1 MMPYIKRKLEDQIE
15 QSLSNHRA
23 LFILGARQVGKT
35 TLLKRLIEQVGEERA
50 VYFDLENSDHLHGL
64 NGSIE
69 DVVSYINSYLPQW
82 KQRVYIFIDEIQ
94 YIRDFSSNI
103 KYLVDHFS
111 EKYKLI
117 MTGSSSLL
125 IKKSFSESLVGR
137 KDVLELYPLSFAEYC
152 LFKGEKRI
160 SEQLNNEP
168 QNSSDAL
175 KVHQPKLNRMLKE
188 YMLYGGYPQ
197 VVLSESREEK
207 ITLLRDIVNSYILKD
222 VKYLFKIEKIDQFN
236 HLIRYLAINIGKE
249 LSIKSIAGEIGLYWD
264 TVQKHILAL
273 QESYIISLITPY
285 HKNLTTELRQMPK
298 VYFVDAGVRNTIINN
313 FNDLDLR
320 TDRGE
325 QFENYVYNQLFL
337 KKSLLTEI
345 KYWKTRSGME
355 IDFVTIN
362 ENLITA
368 YEVKFGSDTK
378 NNFAAFSNAYPDAQC
393 CIVRFAYKKKE
404 NELPGWGM

>member
-1 MMPYIKRKLEDQIE
+1 MPYIKRKLEDRIE
-15 QSLSNHRA
+15 KSLSNQRA

-35 TLLKRLIEQVGEERA
+35 TLLKRLIEHVGHDNA
-50 VYFDLENSDHLHGL
+50 VYFDLENSEHLQGL
-64 NGSIE
+64 TGSIE
-69 DVVSYINSYLPQW
+69 DVVSYINSYLPKQ
-82 KQRVYIFIDEIQ
+82 KQRVYVFIDEIQ

-103 KYLVDHFS
+103 KYLVDHYSAQF
-111 EKYKLI
+111 KLI

-152 LFKGEKRI
+152 LFKGEVRI
-160 SEQLNNEP
+160 AEQLDNEP
-168 QNSSDAL
+168 QDSIDGL
-175 KVHQPKLNRMLKE
+175 KVHQLKLNRMLKE

-313 FNDLDLR
+313 FNDIDLR

-355 IDFVTIN
+355 IDFVAIN
-362 ENLITA
+362 ENIITA

-393 CIVRFAYKKKE
+393 CTVRYAYKKKE
-404 NELPGWGM
+404 SELPGWGI